1 MLVDVME
8 ALPVRDD
15 AGVPLA
21 EDSGVERALRSFSTA
36 IASEDSLFRC
46 DAPSASLVGGN
57 LCSGDFA
64 LRFRG
69 ELEANRK
76 VHFVLIQK
84 LVELLRVAG
93 SAETLAARLCLA
105 AHPGV
110 DAKPAGFALR
120 LRLEA
125 RGNSAEQA
133 VLRWGLGVAHV
144 QQALLFTS
152 RYLRQQVAQAGD

>member
-1 MLVDVME
+1 
-8 ALPVRDD
+8 
-15 AGVPLA
+15 
-21 EDSGVERALRSFSTA
+21 
-36 IASEDSLFRC
+36 
-46 DAPSASLVGGN
+46 
-57 LCSGDFA
+57 
-64 LRFRG
+64 
-69 ELEANRK
+69 
-76 VHFVLIQK
+76 VLLQK